1 MIRTIKTFAEIILNE
16 EQEKFELT
24 SDVMILIYTSLSQVK
39 RKHFMGCIEETKAWE
54 GDAETVFEAM
64 QYIKLNFGNVSEVDI
79 YEFVKQ
85 TVEEI
90 SFQICEKAEDDI
102 IRKEILEKFNLSED
116 DLKRIV
122 EAIK

>member
-1 MIRTIKTFAEIILNE
+1 
-16 EQEKFELT
+16 
-24 SDVMILIYTSLSQVK
+24 
-39 RKHFMGCIEETKAWE
+39 
-54 GDAETVFEAM
+54 M